1 MSMGYGGIA
10 KKVSEDKTHVLYAY
24 GDFNLNIP
32 GLENKDHRC
41 DGILLI
47 AKKCFIGPEIHQK
60 IKRMPSG
67 KKKLVTKAI
76 IRSVDVEAALHNGLI
91 EIKNSSFAWNF
102 YHGPEGQKIDIMAR
116 RTLEKLFEEYQRTG
130 TIPEFTGWN
139 A

>member
-24 GDFNLNIP
+24 GDFNLNIL
-32 GLENKDHRC
+32 GLENKDHKC

-76 IRSVDVEAALHNGLI
+76 VRPVDIETALHDGLI
-91 EIKNSSFAWNF
+91 KIENSSFAWNF
-102 YHGPEGQKIDIMAR
+102 YNGPEYGKIDIMAR
-116 RTLEKLFEEYQRTG
+116 RILEKLFEEYQRTG
-130 TIPEFTGWN
+130 AIPETTGCI

>member
-1 MSMGYGGIA
+1 M
-10 KKVSEDKTHVLYAY
+10 LYAY

-102 YHGPEGQKIDIMAR
+102 YHEPEGQKIDIMAR
-116 RTLEKLFEEYQRTG
+116 RTLEKILKNIKGPVQFQKLQNG
-130 TIPEFTGWN
+130 LHKKLQDINILQVFF
-139 A
+139 